1 MIFVKWFDNLR
12 VASCELRVASYD
24 FKKINL
30 RVASS
35 FLQVEKKFYELEIYF
50 ASWKQNYKLQVVFVS
65 NKLLF
70 TSCNFREIILRVA
83 SCVLRVQNLKIFF
96 TSSDFCFTSWN
107 FKMILFMGCE
117 VVFYKLTIQN
127 ANVTL
132 SITCLNQISWE

>member
-1 MIFVKWFDNLR
+1 MIFVKWFYNLR

-65 NKLLF
+65 YKLLF

-83 SCVLRVQNLKIFF
+83 SCVLRAEHLK
-96 TSSDFCFTSWN
+96 T
-107 FKMILFMGCE
+107 LFYE
-117 VVFYKLTIQN
+117 LRVSFYELK
-127 ANVTL
+127 V
-132 SITCLNQISWE
+132 